1 MSYKIS
7 VIIPVY
13 NAENDISNAIG
24 SIINQT
30 FGFENVELI
39 LVDDAST
46 DGSKDIIKGY
56 QKAYENIILV
66 ELQSNSGL
74 PGKPRSLG
82 IDYATSDYIIFL
94 DSDDTYVKEA
104 FELLYKAIVKTN
116 SDFVIASHYINLD
129 GDMVEAN
136 LIPEDNKVISFN
148 PLKDQETFDRLSL
161 NHFVAPWGKIFK
173 KELITDNNIRFPED
187 SLCEDTYFYFKA
199 LINSQK
205 VTLLP
210 KNYLYIYNT
219 FENKKT
225 AIHGHDL
232 KKFNNFLK
240 GMNYTKELLNNIT
253 LSMNVFLAENI
264 SSLLLI
270 FSNLDKKDKKEAIL
284 KVYEFEKDLDFTIP
298 RKEIDLLNK
307 FILKKQFRTAI
318 FVSDCY
324 SFLYN
329 NNTIKNIYRKFN
341 NSKNG

>member
-1 MSYKIS
+1 MNYKIS

-13 NAENDISNAIG
+13 NAQNDLSNAID

-30 FGFENVELI
+30 IGFENIELI

-46 DGSKDIIKGY
+46 DCSKDIIMKY
-56 QKAYENIILV
+56 QKKYDNIKLIGLK
-66 ELQSNSGL
+66 SNSGL

-82 IDYATSDYIIFL
+82 IDYASSDYLVFL
-94 DSDDTYVKEA
+94 DSDDTYLKEA
-104 FELLYKAIVKTN
+104 FEILYDVIQRENA
-116 SDFVIASHYINLD
+116 DFAIASHYINLD
-129 GDMVEAN
+129 GDMVKAN
-136 LIPEDNKVISFN
+136 LIPTEDEILSLN
-148 PLKDQETFDRLSL
+148 PLENQETFDKLSL

-240 GMNYTKELLNNIT
+240 GMNYTKELLDNIT

-329 NNTIKNIYRKFN
+329 NNSIKNIYRKFN

>member
-1 MSYKIS
+1 MNYKIS

-13 NAENDISNAIG
+13 NAQNDLSNAID

-30 FGFENVELI
+30 IGFENIELI

-46 DGSKDIIKGY
+46 DCSKDIIMKY
-56 QKAYENIILV
+56 QKKYDNIKLIGLK
-66 ELQSNSGL
+66 SNSGL

-82 IDYATSDYIIFL
+82 IDYASSDYLVFL
-94 DSDDTYVKEA
+94 DSDDTYLKEA
-104 FELLYKAIVKTN
+104 FEILYDVIQRENA
-116 SDFVIASHYINLD
+116 DFAIASHYINLD
-129 GDMVEAN
+129 GDMVKAN
-136 LIPEDNKVISFN
+136 LIPTEDEILSLN
-148 PLKDQETFDRLSL
+148 PLENQETFDKLSL

-240 GMNYTKELLNNIT
+240 GMNYTKELLDNIT
-253 LSMNVFLAENI
+253 LSMNVFLSENI

-284 KVYEFEKDLDFTIP
+284 KAYEFEKDLDFTIP

>member
-1 MSYKIS
+1 MNYKIS

-13 NAENDISNAIG
+13 NAQNDLSNAID

-30 FGFENVELI
+30 IGFENIELI

-46 DGSKDIIKGY
+46 DCSKDIIMEY
-56 QKAYENIILV
+56 QKKYDNIKLIGLK
-66 ELQSNSGL
+66 SNSGL

-82 IDYATSDYIIFL
+82 IDYASSDYLVFL
-94 DSDDTYVKEA
+94 DSDDTYLKEA
-104 FELLYKAIVKTN
+104 FEILYDVIQRENA
-116 SDFVIASHYINLD
+116 DFAIASHYINLD
-129 GDMVEAN
+129 GDMVKAN
-136 LIPEDNKVISFN
+136 LIPTEDEILSLN
-148 PLKDQETFDRLSL
+148 PLENQETFDKLSL

-240 GMNYTKELLNNIT
+240 GMNYTKELLDNIT

-264 SSLLLI
+264 ASLLLI

-284 KVYEFEKDLDFTIP
+284 EVYDFEKDLDFTIP